1 MEVQESQQ
9 LQNGVL
15 CVMCRV
21 DRSDGRLGV
30 VKNETGGQ
38 STNMDGERE
47 VRRITVDPGPR

>member
-1 MEVQESQQ
+1 MEVQECRQ

-30 VKNETGGQ
+30 IKNETGGQ
-38 STNMDGERE
+38 STNTDGERKTC
-47 VRRITVDPGPR
+47 RTTVDPGPG